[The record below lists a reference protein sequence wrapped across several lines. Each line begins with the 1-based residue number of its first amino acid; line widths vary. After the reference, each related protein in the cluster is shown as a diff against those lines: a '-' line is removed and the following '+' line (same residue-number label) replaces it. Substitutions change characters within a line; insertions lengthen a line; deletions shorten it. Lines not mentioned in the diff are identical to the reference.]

1 MVSSIGEPVLN
12 DGWCASQFLI
22 MDRRI
27 QIVSSTIET
36 DFRRAWDS
44 EDLAR
49 LVNLS
54 TSRLRHLFKA
64 EMGKTPAQYLKTIRM
79 REAQRLL
86 LTTFLS
92 VKEVMNRV
100 GIADESHFGHEFRKT
115 YGLAPSKY
123 RSSVPASSEVESGPF
138 ER

>member
-1 MVSSIGEPVLN
+1 
-12 DGWCASQFLI
+12 

-27 QIVSSTIET
+27 QIVISAIET
-36 DFRRAWDS
+36 DFRRGWDN
-44 EDLAR
+44 EELAR

-64 EMGKTPAQYLKTIRM
+64 EIGKTPAQYLKSIRM
-79 REAQRLL
+79 REAQTLL

-92 VKEVMNRV
+92 VKEIMNRV
-100 GIADESHFGHEFRKT
+100 GIVDESHFGHEFRKT

-123 RSSVPASSEVESGPF
+123 RSMARESS
-138 ER
+138 

>member
-1 MVSSIGEPVLN
+1 MTGSALHNS
-12 DGWCASQFLI
+12 C

-27 QIVSSTIET
+27 QIVSAAIET

-44 EDLAR
+44 DQLAR
-49 LVNLS
+49 LVSLS

-64 EMGKTPAQYLKTIRM
+64 EMGKTPSQYLKSIRM
-79 REAQRLL
+79 REAQTLL

-92 VKEVMNRV
+92 VKEIMNRV
-100 GIADESHFGHEFRKT
+100 GIADESYFGHEFRKT

-123 RSSVPASSEVESGPF
+123 RSSVPAPSEVESLSFDRTTTFPQK
-138 ER
+138 

>member
-1 MVSSIGEPVLN
+1 
-12 DGWCASQFLI
+12 
-22 MDRRI
+22 MDRRV
-27 QIVSSTIET
+27 QIVRAAIEAN
-36 DFRRAWDS
+36 FRRPCKT
-44 EDLAR
+44 EELAR

-64 EMGKTPAQYLKTIRM
+64 ETGTTPAQYLKTIRM

-92 VKEVMNRV
+92 VKEIMNRV
-100 GIADESHFGHEFRKT
+100 GIADESYFGHEFRKV

-123 RSSVPASSEVESGPF
+123 RSSRRTVPDVE
-138 ER
+138 

>member
-1 MVSSIGEPVLN
+1 MHYLR
-12 DGWCASQFLI
+12 ASQLWI

-27 QIVSSTIET
+27 QIVSAAIET
-36 DFRRAWDS
+36 DFRRAWRN
-44 EDLAR
+44 EELAQ

-64 EMGKTPAQYLKTIRM
+64 EMGRTPAQYLKFVRM

-92 VKEVMNRV
+92 VKEIMNRV
-100 GIADESHFGHEFRKT
+100 GIADESHFGHEFRKA

-123 RSSVPASSEVESGPF
+123 RSMRTYLLVRSERF
-138 ER
+138 NR

>member
-1 MVSSIGEPVLN
+1 MFEVSLEQLVVHFTIV
-12 DGWCASQFLI
+12 I

-27 QIVSSTIET
+27 QIVSSAIET

-44 EDLAR
+44 QELAQ

-64 EMGKTPAQYLKTIRM
+64 EIGKTPVQYLKFIRM
-79 REAQRLL
+79 REAQKLL

-92 VKEVMNRV
+92 VKEIMNRV
-100 GIADESHFGHEFRKT
+100 GIADESHFGHEFRKA
-115 YGLAPSKY
+115 YGLAPARY
-123 RSSVPASSEVESGPF
+123 RSSVPASSEVESGSF
-138 ER
+138 DR

>member
-1 MVSSIGEPVLN
+1 
-12 DGWCASQFLI
+12 

-27 QIVSSTIET
+27 QLVSAAIET

-44 EDLAR
+44 HELAR

-64 EMGKTPAQYLKTIRM
+64 EMGKTPAQYLKSIRM
-79 REAQRLL
+79 REAQTLL

-92 VKEVMNRV
+92 VKEIMNRV
-100 GIADESHFGHEFRKT
+100 GIVDESHFGHEFRKT

-123 RSSVPASSEVESGPF
+123 RSSASEASSVRPGSLDG
-138 ER
+138 